1 MPTFVIAPVPSVPSL
16 AVRMTPP
23 LLMDH
28 GPLKVASLF
37 VCSSKRRALLP
48 TTESREEPTRLCMSR
63 WSAFPLMMPACSTE
77 GWFTRMG
84 PVQTFELRF
93 TVWPPPVREPPS
105 SFTTVLFVRNCPA
118 PAYMPSDAPA
128 YTTAF
133 VPRVKLAFSA

>member
-1 MPTFVIAPVPSVPSL
+1 MVPKLVIAPVPSVPSL

-48 TTESREEPTRLCMSR
+48 TTESREEPMRLCIRR
-63 WSAFPLMMPACSTE
+63 WSALPLMMPACSTE

-84 PVQTFELRF
+84 PVQTFELMF
-93 TVWPPPVREPPS
+93 TVWPPPVSEPPS
-105 SFTTVLFVRNCPA
+105 RRTTVLFVRKTPA
-118 PAYMPSDAPA
+118 EENMPSDAPE
-128 YTTAF
+128 
-133 VPRVKLAFSA
+133 